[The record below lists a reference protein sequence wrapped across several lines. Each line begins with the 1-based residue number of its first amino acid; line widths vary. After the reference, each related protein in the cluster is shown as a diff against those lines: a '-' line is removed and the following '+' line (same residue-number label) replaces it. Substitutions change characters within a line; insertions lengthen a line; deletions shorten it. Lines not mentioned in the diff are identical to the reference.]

1 MKYSP
6 PSISGF
12 TIVELIVVVTILI
25 ILSTIG
31 FVSYNSSLLDARNS
45 TRITDMWNLK
55 MALKNHKFKNGLYP
69 LPGSP
74 FQVTNSGAIIQQWLF
89 NDEVYTKEI
98 DQLPQDPLVK
108 TQYYFYATTHNKLFF
123 QIGMSQEDQN
133 QDMIAYVDGDYKTP
147 HDEFVPSIL
156 FASDTWWTL
165 ESLSGAFIVQK
176 WTYNLPYNEDG
187 QIVREAESLTGI
199 LQETGVSIP
208 KFYGYYSCEEIYENG
223 ASMGSGVYM
232 ILDTNSE
239 PQEQS
244 CDMNY

>member
-1 MKYSP
+1 MKYSVHP
-6 PSISGF
+6 NSGF

-45 TRITDMWNLK
+45 TRITDMWSLK

-74 FQVTNSGAIIQQWLF
+74 FQVTNSETIIQQWLF

-98 DQLPQDPLVK
+98 DKTPQDPLVK
-108 TQYYFYATTHNKLFF
+108 TQYYFYAITHNKLFF

-147 HDEFVPSIL
+147 NDEFVPSIL

-165 ESLSGAFIVQK
+165 ESLSGAFIVEK
-176 WTYNLPYNEDG
+176 GTYNLPYNEEG

-208 KFYGYYSCEEIYENG
+208 KFYGYYSCQEIYENG

-232 ILDTNSE
+232 ILDTNSQ
-239 PQEQS
+239 PIAQN